1 MYIIYIHIYII
12 YIYIA
17 NIYILCMYIIYRHIY
32 TYIIYIHIYI
42 ISNTYPHPLSN
53 QNPLVTK
60 KFFGNAPLAMAMK
73 F

>member
-1 MYIIYIHIYII
+1 MYVYY
-12 YIYIA
+12 
-17 NIYILCMYIIYRHIY
+17 IY
-32 TYIIYIHIYI
+32 TYIIYIYI

-60 KFFGNAPLAMAMK
+60 NFFGNAPLAMAMK

>member
-1 MYIIYIHIYII
+1 MYIIYIHIY
-12 YIYIA
+12 
-17 NIYILCMYIIYRHIY
+17 
-32 TYIIYIHIYI
+32 TYIIYIYI